1 VRLRGFCCSR
11 GRGECFLI
19 YDFVPNGNLLRY
31 LDVKDGDGHVLEWST
46 RVSIVRGIARGQFSL
61 VIICISESFSVTFE
75 GLKFQTFEKSWKG
88 LLNYTRLVMKDNEN
102 VL

>member
-1 VRLRGFCCSR
+1 
-11 GRGECFLI
+11 
-19 YDFVPNGNLLRY
+19 
-31 LDVKDGDGHVLEWST
+31 
-46 RVSIVRGIARGQFSL
+46 